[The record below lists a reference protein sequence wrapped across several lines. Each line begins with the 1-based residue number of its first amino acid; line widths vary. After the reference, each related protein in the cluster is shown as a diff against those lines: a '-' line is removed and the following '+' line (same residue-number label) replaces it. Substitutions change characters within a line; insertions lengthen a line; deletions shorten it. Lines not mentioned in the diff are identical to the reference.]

1 MSKKVKEIDSLVKQ
15 NIDQKQVSQ
24 CVKALQKYFESKHAK
39 DKKKQLL
46 AEEDS
51 AIHLSWTLEKVPEK

>member
-1 MSKKVKEIDSLVKQ
+1 MDGTLKVMSKKVKETDSLVKQ

-39 DKKKQLL
+39 DKKK
-46 AEEDS
+46 
-51 AIHLSWTLEKVPEK
+51 